1 MITMVELRTQS
12 TRVVRDLERGV
23 RLALSYRGKPLAEL
37 VPVVN
42 REIASPLDALAS
54 AQKAAAARSDHPKV
68 VAAYLKE
75 LAKDRADWSTRK

>member
-1 MITMVELRTQS
+1 M
-12 TRVVRDLERGV
+12 ERGV

-37 VPVVN
+37 VPVAN

-54 AQKAAAARSDHPKV
+54 AQKSAAVRSDHPRA
-68 VAAYLKE
+68 VAAYLKK